1 MLPNFS
7 GHFSRV
13 VVSDFQSL
21 RSDIVFRSLLARQ
34 SPAAKIPFQSR
45 IRQADRKSARGEFGA
60 SRWPLTLA
68 RAHET
73 ENAGLRREAN
83 HGAVRRV
90 VDSVDDPI
98 RRDAQPEWNRHLPT
112 TVD

>member
-1 MLPNFS
+1 MRPEVEPL
-7 GHFSRV
+7 
-13 VVSDFQSL
+13 Q
-21 RSDIVFRSLLARQ
+21 LAMERG
-34 SPAAKIPFQSR
+34 AADAERLGCRRYIALGAQQR
-45 IRQADRKSARGEFGA
+45 ALQDAALDRKSARGEFGA
-60 SRWPLTLA
+60 SRRPLTLA

-73 ENAGLRREAN
+73 ENAGLRRKAN